1 MTGDRSQ
8 RWDGVVSGFARAVGR
23 TENGV
28 SRALQPIVAGT
39 VLALAWVL
47 RRGRFRRW
55 RRR

>member
-55 RRR
+55 RRH